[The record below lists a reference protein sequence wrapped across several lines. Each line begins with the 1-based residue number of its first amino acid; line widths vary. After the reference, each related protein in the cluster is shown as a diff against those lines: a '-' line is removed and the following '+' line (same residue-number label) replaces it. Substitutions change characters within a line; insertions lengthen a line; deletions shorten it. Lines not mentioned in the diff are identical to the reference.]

1 LLSKIFIYNS
11 EKFYLL
17 IYNIMA
23 RENSDW
29 FTKSEF
35 IMAAEDEKRQENLDW
50 IWRLIQER
58 IDDYSMEIIVKEAQ
72 KTYKDMAND
81 IVENQNK

>member
-1 LLSKIFIYNS
+1 
-11 EKFYLL
+11 
-17 IYNIMA
+17 MA

-81 IVENQNK
+81 IVKNQNK

>member
-1 LLSKIFIYNS
+1 
-11 EKFYLL
+11 
-17 IYNIMA
+17 MA
-23 RENSDW
+23 REYSDW

>member
-1 LLSKIFIYNS
+1 
-11 EKFYLL
+11 
-17 IYNIMA
+17 MA

-72 KTYKDMAND
+72 KTYKDMAHN

>member
-1 LLSKIFIYNS
+1 
-11 EKFYLL
+11 
-17 IYNIMA
+17 M
-23 RENSDW
+23 
-29 FTKSEF
+29 T
-35 IMAAEDEKRQENLDW
+35 AEDEKRQENLDW

>member
-1 LLSKIFIYNS
+1 
-11 EKFYLL
+11 
-17 IYNIMA
+17 MA
-23 RENSDW
+23 RENSDC

-58 IDDYSMEIIVKEAQ
+58 KDDYDTEKIVAETKEI
-72 KTYKDMAND
+72 YKNMSKN

>member
-1 LLSKIFIYNS
+1 
-11 EKFYLL
+11 
-17 IYNIMA
+17 MA
-23 RENSDW
+23 RENSDC

>member
-1 LLSKIFIYNS
+1 
-11 EKFYLL
+11 
-17 IYNIMA
+17 MA
-23 RENSDW
+23 RENSDC

-81 IVENQNK
+81 IVKNQNK

>member
-1 LLSKIFIYNS
+1 
-11 EKFYLL
+11 
-17 IYNIMA
+17 MA

-35 IMAAEDEKRQENLDW
+35 IMVAEDEKRQENLDW

>member
-1 LLSKIFIYNS
+1 
-11 EKFYLL
+11 
-17 IYNIMA
+17 MA

>member
-1 LLSKIFIYNS
+1 
-11 EKFYLL
+11 
-17 IYNIMA
+17 MA

-35 IMAAEDEKRQENLDW
+35 IMAAEDEKRQENLDG
-50 IWRLIQER
+50 IGRLIQER

>member
-1 LLSKIFIYNS
+1 
-11 EKFYLL
+11 
-17 IYNIMA
+17 MA

-72 KTYKDMAND
+72 KTYKGMAND